1 MISRWYALE
10 RPLPAAKPQI
20 RTLTDRVTPQARNRD
35 FPQAMMDLG
44 SGICTPRS
52 PTCLLCPV
60 SAGCAAFAAGT
71 QTDFPR
77 KAPKKQRPTR
87 HGLAY
92 WIEHDGAVLLTRRPE
107 TSLLGGMMEVPGSD
121 WIDAGEPAPQ
131 PAVAGVVRDGVGE
144 HTFTHFHLQVQVVVP
159 EADPDAT
166 ITALGLKKKGATWAP
181 IEDLN
186 RFALPTIMKKIVRHA
201 LKNI

>member
-1 MISRWYALE
+1 M
-10 RPLPAAKPQI
+10 
-20 RTLTDRVTPQARNRD
+20 
-35 FPQAMMDLG
+35 
-44 SGICTPRS
+44 
-52 PTCLLCPV
+52 
-60 SAGCAAFAAGT
+60 
-71 QTDFPR
+71 
-77 KAPKKQRPTR
+77 KQRPTR

-92 WIEHDGAVLLTRRPE
+92 WIERDGAVLLTRRPE
-107 TSLLGGMMEVPGSD
+107 TGLLGGMMEVPGSD

-131 PAVAGVVRDGVGE
+131 PAVAGVVRDGVVE

-159 EADPDAT
+159 EADPDST